1 MRQCFVVLVFLFFTA
16 PVFGQ
21 EAGTGIGI
29 FLPES
34 VYAGQAGAIGFEQ
47 GLGTEIGVGNG
58 ISIPLGIEYLNVGAL
73 LPAGTGFEDIDEPWF
88 QADIFSVYLQ
98 GKYKLEIGS
107 FFIAARGGLMGSFP
121 VSIQVYEQAVGRS
134 IAADGEVIALDTVQ
148 LRQSFGVGWIASAEI
163 GFQINESISIQL
175 EGGYRDVAIGVE
187 LSADSYVVT
196 TGASPAV
203 VTGPALNYSADQLKA
218 ALRGFTIGIGGSFSF

>member
-34 VYAGQAGAIGFEQ
+34 VYTGQAGAIGFEQ

-73 LPAGTGFEDIDEPWF
+73 LPAGNGFENIDDPWF

-107 FFIAARGGLMGSFP
+107 FFMAARGGLMGSFP
-121 VSIQVYEQAVGRS
+121 VSIQLYEQAVARHFAG
-134 IAADGEVIALDTVQ
+134 AGQVVALDNVQ
-148 LRQSFGVGWIASAEI
+148 FSQSFGVGWLAGVEI
-163 GFQINESISIQL
+163 GFQISDSISIQL

-187 LSADSYVVT
+187 LSGTPYYVDT
-196 TGASPAV
+196 TTPAN
-203 VTGPALNYSADQLKA
+203 TTQGTSFDYSTDQLKA